1 MSQHTVNSIFIRV
14 VCGLLALYLFN
25 ISADIEDPNPAFVPE
40 DLSFNDQESIIEI
53 FVEKVLGYENAI
65 EEYDDHD
72 TEDQQKKK
80 NVKVDVFLQV
90 ANSQAEENQT
100 LIRKKNYP
108 HFEAGLI
115 NGFIDIDSPPPKV

>member
-1 MSQHTVNSIFIRV
+1 M
-14 VCGLLALYLFN
+14 ALYLFN
-25 ISADIEDPNPAFVPE
+25 ISADIEDPNPEFVPE

-65 EEYDDHD
+65 DEYDDHD

-90 ANSQAEENQT
+90 ANFQAEENHT
-100 LIRKKNYP
+100 LLRKKNYP
-108 HFEAGLI
+108 HFEASLI